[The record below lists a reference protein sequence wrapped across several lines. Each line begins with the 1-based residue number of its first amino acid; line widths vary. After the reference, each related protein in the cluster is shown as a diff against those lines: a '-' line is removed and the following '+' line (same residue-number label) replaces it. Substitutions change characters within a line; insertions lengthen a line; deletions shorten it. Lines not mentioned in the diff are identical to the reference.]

1 MLYKDRQIEELYDIK
16 HFHDNDNDFI
26 NYEETILDKSL
37 SSRMFSNDMMAGFLD
52 RIKKIAALMFDQMN
66 IIKNYKNYIVDK
78 DYFKHKN

>member
-1 MLYKDRQIEELYDIK
+1 MLYKDRQIPELYDLK

-37 SSRMFSNDMMAGFLD
+37 SPRIYQNDMMVGYLD
-52 RIKKIAALMFDQMN
+52 RIKKMVALLFDQVN

>member
-1 MLYKDRQIEELYDIK
+1 MLYKDRQIPELYDLK

-26 NYEETILDKSL
+26 NYEEVILDKSL
-37 SSRMFSNDMMAGFLD
+37 SPRIYQNDMMVGYLD
-52 RIKKIAALMFDQMN
+52 RIKKMVALMFDQIN

>member
-1 MLYKDRQIEELYDIK
+1 MLYKDRQIPELYDLK

-26 NYEETILDKSL
+26 NYEEVILDKSL
-37 SSRMFSNDMMAGFLD
+37 SPRIYQNDMMVGYLD
-52 RIKKIAALMFDQMN
+52 RIKKIVALMFDQIN